1 MYRRAQRKNIYSS
14 KRTHNLEILQFLYR
28 TRTPKQKMAIH
39 IYIYIH
45 ICFFSPVYQNHI
57 FLSVRKKFMYQRRTE
72 LLIANRDRIH
82 LYTSLLLYR
91 LYLSNILSII
101 VYQKSENY
109 YHRQIAI
116 ACSAMMSNISIYL
129 YSVRMGGIHIYIHTR
144 I

>member
-1 MYRRAQRKNIYSS
+1 MYRRAQKKTFIVLRELTIWKFYNSCTRQERPSRKW
-14 KRTHNLEILQFLYR
+14 L
-28 TRTPKQKMAIH
+28 H

-45 ICFFSPVYQNHI
+45 IFVFFPIYQNHI

-72 LLIANRDRIH
+72 FLIANRDRIH

-109 YHRQIAI
+109 YYHRQIAI
-116 ACSAMMSNISIYL
+116 ACSAMMSNIS
-129 YSVRMGGIHIYIHTR
+129 
-144 I
+144 

>member
-1 MYRRAQRKNIYSS
+1 
-14 KRTHNLEILQFLYR
+14 
-28 TRTPKQKMAIH
+28 
-39 IYIYIH
+39 
-45 ICFFSPVYQNHI
+45 
-57 FLSVRKKFMYQRRTE
+57 MYQRRTE